1 MWVWAEW
8 FYFLQF
14 GGQGAKCG
22 WVPVK
27 TFLRV
32 ADDHCFLQGPC
43 LAEREGENSL
53 GSFLIRAL
61 IPFVRVA
68 PSWPHHLPKAYLLT
82 PSHWGTRISKEELGG
97 TETFSS
103 QHLLYPKEQQHERPG
118 VNWAVCPGSFEPEY
132 SIHAVYQ
139 RQESRAWETWT

>member
-14 GGQGAKCG
+14 WGQGAKHG

-27 TFLRV
+27 TCLRV
-32 ADDHCFLQGPC
+32 ADDCFLQGPC
-43 LAEREGENSL
+43 LAEREGDNSL

-68 PSWPHHLPKAYLLT
+68 PSWPHHLPKAHLLT
-82 PSHWGTRISKEELGG
+82 PSHWGTRISTEELAG
-97 TETFSS
+97 TQTFSS
-103 QHLLYPKEQQHERPG
+103 QHLLTRKSGNTRGQQKNGPCVQG
-118 VNWAVCPGSFEPEY
+118 VSNLNTPFMPF
-132 SIHAVYQ
+132 YQ
-139 RQESRAWETWT
+139 RPESQAWEMWS

>member
-8 FYFLQF
+8 LCFLQF
-14 GGQGAKCG
+14 WGQGAKHG

-27 TFLRV
+27 TCLRV
-32 ADDHCFLQGPC
+32 ADDCFLQGPC
-43 LAEREGENSL
+43 LAEREGDNSL

-68 PSWPHHLPKAYLLT
+68 PSWPHHLPKAHLLT
-82 PSHWGTRISKEELGG
+82 PLHWGTRISTEELAG
-97 TETFSS
+97 TQTFSS
-103 QHLLYPKEQQHERPG
+103 QHLLSLKEQQHKRPG
-118 VNWAVCPGSFEPEY
+118 VKLAVCPGSFEPEY

-139 RQESRAWETWT
+139 RPESQVGEMWS